1 MSDKALVIG
10 AGKSGINAAKL
21 LMAHGYEVA
30 VFDGNV
36 SADKSKI
43 QESIGNVEV
52 FLGDMSEEVIATFDM
67 AVVSPGVPLDNPI
80 VKKINDANVK
90 LIGEIELGYIYEKGS
105 VVAITGTNGK
115 TTTTTLVG
123 DIIKR
128 WKSNTIVAGNIGFPY
143 TNEVIKS
150 ENDSISII
158 EISSFQLETIDT
170 FHAKVA
176 AILNITPD
184 HLDRHKTMEAYA
196 EAKFNVTK
204 NQTADDFVI
213 LNFDD
218 ERLREFAKRCTSH
231 VLWFGRVNKPD
242 AGYYYKDRV
251 IYRIYEDREEEILN
265 VDDINLIGDHNYENV
280 MAALAIAEAA
290 GVPSDITIDVTKN
303 FHAVEHRI
311 EKVDTID
318 GVVYYN
324 DSKGTNTDAS
334 IKAIKAMSRP
344 TLLIAG
350 GYDKN
355 SPYDDF
361 IENFDGK
368 IKELVL
374 IGATAEKIKACAL
387 EHGFTNIKMAD
398 SLEEAVSI
406 CKADSENGDAVLLS
420 PACASWDMFKSYEQR
435 GRLFKDLVKG

>member
-1 MSDKALVIG
+1 MNNRVLVIG

-21 LMAHGYEVA
+21 LMSKGYA
-30 VFDGNV
+30 VTLFDGNPQT
-36 SADKSKI
+36 DKSAIRK
-43 QESIGNVEV
+43 V
-52 FLGDMSEEVIATFDM
+52 LGDAEILLGDIGEDDIKRFDM
-67 AVVSPGVPLDNPI
+67 AVISPGVPLDNPL
-80 VKKINDANVK
+80 VVKINNLNVK
-90 LIGEIELGYIYEKGS
+90 IIGEIELGYMYEKGT

-123 DIIKR
+123 DILKK
-128 WKSNTIVAGNIGFPY
+128 WKSNTIVAGNIGLPY
-143 TNEVIKS
+143 TDEVVKS
-150 ENDSISII
+150 ENDSISVI
-158 EISSFQLETIDT
+158 EVSSFQLETIDT
-170 FHAKVA
+170 FHAHVA

-204 NQTADDFVI
+204 NQTEGDFVVM
-213 LNFDD
+213 NYDD
-218 ERLREFAKRCTSH
+218 DRLREFSKKCKAH
-231 VLWFGRVNKPD
+231 VIWFGRLNKPKT
-242 AGYYYKDRV
+242 GYYYRDRV
-251 IYRIYEDREEEILN
+251 ISRIYEDREEKLLN

-290 GVPSDITIDVTKN
+290 GVPSETAIEVTKA
-303 FHAVEHRI
+303 FKAVEHRI
-311 EKVDTID
+311 EKVDTIN

-334 IKAIKAMSRP
+334 VKAIKAMSRP

-355 SPYDDF
+355 STYDDF
-361 IENFDGK
+361 IDSFDGK

-387 EHGFTNIKMAD
+387 KHGFTNIKTAD

-406 CKADSENGDAVLLS
+406 CKSDSEEGDAVLLS
-420 PACASWDMFKSYEQR
+420 PACASWDMFKSYEER
-435 GRLFKDLVKG
+435 GRLFKKAVRG

>member
-1 MSDKALVIG
+1 MSNKALVIG

-67 AVVSPGVPLDNPI
+67 AVVSPGVPLDNLI

-115 TTTTTLVG
+115 TTTTTLVV

-184 HLDRHKTMEAYA
+184 HLDRHKTMEAYV

-242 AGYYYKDRV
+242 TGYYYKDRV

-361 IENFDGK
+361 IESFDGK

>member
-1 MSDKALVIG
+1 M
-10 AGKSGINAAKL
+10 
-21 LMAHGYEVA
+21 
-30 VFDGNV
+30 
-36 SADKSKI
+36 
-43 QESIGNVEV
+43 
-52 FLGDMSEEVIATFDM
+52 
-67 AVVSPGVPLDNPI
+67 
-80 VKKINDANVK
+80 
-90 LIGEIELGYIYEKGS
+90 
-105 VVAITGTNGK
+105 
-115 TTTTTLVG
+115 
-123 DIIKR
+123 
-128 WKSNTIVAGNIGFPY
+128 AGNIGFPY

-303 FHAVEHRI
+303 FNAVEHRI

-361 IENFDGK
+361 IESFDGK